1 MSHPNPILF
10 QINRLDVKLVTEWMI
25 QQVFVRTGERW
36 DGRSRMYL
44 LCLGQVELYSYVR
57 TILVV

>member
-10 QINRLDVKLVTEWMI
+10 QINRMDVKLVTKWMN
-25 QQVFVRTGERW
+25 QQVFVRTAEVG

-44 LCLGQVELYSYVR
+44 LCFGQIELYFYVQ
-57 TILVV
+57 THLVV